1 MTAKDAEKVSLVSG
15 ALFWPSLRPPF
26 PPASLLSAPSQSAD
40 ICFLFFPYQYP
51 GQIVFN
57 AEDDTHYR
65 SSHVSQPTSRFP
77 RAHLAIPSLFRF
89 LAVLTVAQTLE
100 FALKMKTPRIRPD
113 GMSRKQF
120 EAEYL
125 VTLLK
130 TFGIEHARDTMV
142 GNENVRGV
150 SGGERKRVSM

>member
-1 MTAKDAEKVSLVSG
+1 
-15 ALFWPSLRPPF
+15 
-26 PPASLLSAPSQSAD
+26 
-40 ICFLFFPYQYP
+40 
-51 GQIVFN
+51 
-57 AEDDTHYR
+57 
-65 SSHVSQPTSRFP
+65 
-77 RAHLAIPSLFRF
+77 
-89 LAVLTVAQTLE
+89 
-100 FALKMKTPRIRPD
+100 
-113 GMSRKQF
+113 MSRKQF